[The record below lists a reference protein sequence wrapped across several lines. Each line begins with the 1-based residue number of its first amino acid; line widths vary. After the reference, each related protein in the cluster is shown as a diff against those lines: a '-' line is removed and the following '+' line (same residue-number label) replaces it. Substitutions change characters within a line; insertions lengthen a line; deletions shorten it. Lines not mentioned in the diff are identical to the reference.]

1 MLIDYRRQSGGC
13 GLVELESA
21 YNAAA
26 VGSSEYIKQSKN
38 SLSRLVQEYGA
49 GKPKYSLQ
57 KEDNLI
63 NIYEE
68 TGAQNIK
75 NQLWSSTDNEK
86 TEELLRKAKHG
97 KFYWHLERPSVA
109 KEKLIAWLCSSGLK
123 GEMEGLM
130 IAAQDQALMQYHQRN
145 IMMQPTVSKC
155 RMWYKAE
162 EPIKHCCR
170 LHNTCTI

>member
-1 MLIDYRRQSGGC
+1 
-13 GLVELESA
+13 LVKLESA

-49 GKPKYSLQ
+49 GKTKYSLQKEDNLINILQ

-75 NQLWSSTDNEK
+75 NQL
-86 TEELLRKAKHG
+86 
-97 KFYWHLERPSVA
+97 
-109 KEKLIAWLCSSGLK
+109 
-123 GEMEGLM
+123 
-130 IAAQDQALMQYHQRN
+130 
-145 IMMQPTVSKC
+145 
-155 RMWYKAE
+155 
-162 EPIKHCCR
+162 
-170 LHNTCTI
+170 